1 MNWVSSINDYS
12 LTFPD
17 FREFSTLHVLGQ
29 YTGMY
34 YGDEGLE
41 TTQKVNKLDK
51 YAREYENDQQNS
63 DISTQKP

>member
-1 MNWVSSINDYS
+1 M
-12 LTFPD
+12 LT
-17 FREFSTLHVLGQ
+17 FSTLHVLGQ

-51 YAREYENDQQNS
+51 YAREYENDPQNS